1 MTALVLS
8 ESEAD
13 LEVDSL
19 GTHNVAEEAGDGDD
33 EGEVD
38 VQVKKVTIGDG
49 RLFARLVSVGC
60 PDVGV

>member
-1 MTALVLS
+1 MTAMVLS

-19 GTHNVAEEAGDGDD
+19 GEHTSAEVGDE

-38 VQVKKVTIGDG
+38 VQVKKVTIADG
-49 RLFARLVSVGC
+49 RLFGRLVSVRC
-60 PDVGV
+60 PDVGA